1 MRAAVQGLVWQ
12 GGRTIGAG
20 PDEVNAVNDV
30 SEFPHDRSNL
40 PLTEPGPL
48 KAVAFDFDG
57 TLVDSNDIK
66 RQALFDVVADLDGSA
81 EILTELLALPD
92 PPDRYGLFAAIAER
106 LDQPAGRDEAW
117 IADYSARCEAGIL
130 ARFGSWPVVPLLEAL
145 AEREIAL
152 FINSATPQ
160 ADLRRVIARSPLAP
174 HIAETFGK
182 PANKVDNLGAISQ
195 AAGCTLAS
203 VLVVGDG
210 EDDRLAA
217 ERARC
222 RFVGID
228 RGEDRFAEP
237 PELTIGRVDGL
248 LSVWEQAEAL
258 PVP

>member
-1 MRAAVQGLVWQ
+1 MNDISGFADHRRGPFPQGRQ
-12 GGRTIGAG
+12 
-20 PDEVNAVNDV
+20 
-30 SEFPHDRSNL
+30 
-40 PLTEPGPL
+40 PL

-66 RQALFDVVADLDGSA
+66 RQALYDVVAELGGSA

-92 PPDRYGLFAAIAER
+92 PPDRYGLFAAIVER
-106 LDQPAGRDEAW
+106 LGLPEGLDQTW

-130 ARFGSWPVVPLLEAL
+130 ARIDGWPVLPLLEAL
-145 AEREIAL
+145 GARGVAL

-160 ADLRRVIARSPLAP
+160 SDLRQVVAKSPLAP
-174 HIAETFGK
+174 HITESFGK
-182 PANKVDNLGAISQ
+182 PANKVDNLGAISRM
-195 AAGCTLAS
+195 ARCALAS

-217 ERARC
+217 VRAGC

-248 LSVWEQAEAL
+248 VSVWDQAEAL
-258 PVP
+258 PLR

>member
-1 MRAAVQGLVWQ
+1 MQGLVRQ

-20 PDEVNAVNDV
+20 PDKVNAVNDV
-30 SEFPHDRSNL
+30 SDYPDSPGRARQFVA
-40 PLTEPGPL
+40 EPVR
-48 KAVAFDFDG
+48 AVAFDFDG

-66 RQALFDVVADLDGSA
+66 RQALFDVVVDLDGSA

-106 LDQPAGRDEAW
+106 LDQPAGQDEAW

-130 ARFGSWPVVPLLEAL
+130 ARFSSWPVVPLLEAL
-145 AEREIAL
+145 AERGIVS

-160 ADLRRVIARSPLAP
+160 ADLRRVIAKSPLAP

-182 PANKVDNLGAISQ
+182 PANKVDNLSAISR
-195 AAGCTLAS
+195 AVGCRLAS

-217 ERARC
+217 MRAGC

-228 RGEDRFAEP
+228 RGEDRFTEP
-237 PELTIGRVDGL
+237 PALTIDRVDAL
-248 LSVWEQAEAL
+248 LSMWERAEAL
-258 PVP
+258 PLP